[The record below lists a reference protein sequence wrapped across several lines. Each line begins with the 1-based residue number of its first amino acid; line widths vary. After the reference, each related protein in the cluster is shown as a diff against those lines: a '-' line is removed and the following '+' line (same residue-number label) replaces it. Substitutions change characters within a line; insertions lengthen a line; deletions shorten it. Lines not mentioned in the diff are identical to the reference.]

1 MVGNNVG
8 IRKAVTIN
16 AVIAAVIRKTVKT
29 IFSGRKV
36 NTNPEHAR
44 FAGINL
50 IGYPINQAHRNCNC
64 IRYFEILP
72 IGNRYKGIIVKNVV
86 TNDGITVAVC
96 DADIP
101 PQKAQILADADAKI
115 AKLNKQ
121 FNRGFISD
129 TERKAEFISIYCPVV
144 QGKTYMTAVVFW
156 NKTA

>member
-16 AVIAAVIRKTVKT
+16 AVIAAVVRKTIKA

-86 TNDGITVAVC
+86 ANDGITVAVC
-96 DADIP
+96 IYAI
-101 PQKAQILADADAKI
+101 I
-115 AKLNKQ
+115 A
-121 FNRGFISD
+121 
-129 TERKAEFISIYCPVV
+129 AVVWISI
-144 QGKTYMTAVVFW
+144 KAVLASW
-156 NKTA
+156 NIRADLIHSLFVGN